1 MQECFKC
8 ESELSR
14 VIVGFAHILN
24 NQLVGDETSVR
35 MMLESLPEFVRRLC
49 SIRQEGDVPENDFD
63 MDDEA
68 EEEMVFGEDENT
80 HVAGLNGFNPS
91 EKDMML
97 KGDDEESESDW

>member
-24 NQLVGDETSVR
+24 NQLVGDEASVR

-49 SIRQEGDVPENDFD
+49 NIRQEGDVPENDFD
-63 MDDEA
+63 MDD
-68 EEEMVFGEDENT
+68 
-80 HVAGLNGFNPS
+80 
-91 EKDMML
+91 
-97 KGDDEESESDW
+97 